1 MSEFDNNN
9 SNQTNSDSNESVYN
23 TNGHITNE
31 SEHNSNQPSSS
42 VSNSANQSE
51 NSTNQQVGQNYYNQP
66 NPYQYSNQNQYQN
79 QYSYQGQ
86 NQYQNQNQ
94 NHHNSQGQYGSQ
106 NQESGQNPYNN
117 QNQYNNTPDYSFW
130 AEQAQNRGYNNYN
143 TNQSSWDYNNQ
154 NTNQNYNNTNQNFSN
169 TSQTSSKP
177 KKEKKS
183 NSAGARVG
191 KFLVKAVCFGL
202 VAGLSFVG
210 VGKLYLT
217 MNPDA
222 ASKTIIGELGDNYNY
237 EVGYTKGG
245 AIKTVS
251 ETAVSNIA
259 KDTLPAIVSIN
270 STSTQPTNWFGQSI
284 DQEVEGSGSGIIV
297 GKDEKEL
304 LIATNN
310 HVVGGTK
317 TITVTFADGSKAPA
331 VIKGTDAVADLA
343 VVTVDIT
350 KLEAATLKAITV
362 AKLGNSDNVKV
373 GEMVIAIG
381 NALGYGQSVTVGYVS
396 AKDREVEVSDG
407 YNSKK
412 MVLLQT
418 DAAINPGN
426 SGGALINMEGEVIG
440 INTVKY
446 ASSEVEGMGYAIPIT
461 KATPIITELMS
472 REVLSEA
479 EQGYL
484 GITGNDVTEDVAAY
498 YNMPVGVY
506 INEAVKGGAAD
517 KAGLKTDD
525 IITKADDIEI
535 SSISQLKEYVNS
547 LRVGSKVTITYMRNS
562 DGTYKEE
569 KVTVTLGKNP
579 SLNSSG
585 QAGK

>member
-9 SNQTNSDSNESVYN
+9 SNQTNNSQNSFQN
-23 TNGHITNE
+23 T
-31 SEHNSNQPSSS
+31 SNQFNNDPNQLGSASNQFHS
-42 VSNSANQSE
+42 EPKQFNNTSEQGASGVNQSNSSQGQLNNNPNQY
-51 NSTNQQVGQNYYNQP
+51 TGYNYYNQ
-66 NPYQYSNQNQYQN
+66 NPYQGQSQYN
-79 QYSYQGQ
+79 NRSQYGNQGQ
-86 NQYQNQNQ
+86 E
-94 NHHNSQGQYGSQ
+94 NS
-106 NQESGQNPYNN
+106 QNPYGG
-117 QNQYNNTPDYSFW
+117 QSQYNKPEYSFL
-130 AEQAQNRGYNNYN
+130 AEQAQNRSYYNYN
-143 TNQSSWDYNNQ
+143 QNNGSWDYNNQ
-154 NTNQNYNNTNQNFSN
+154 NTNQNYYTNPNYNTMNQGNQAN
-169 TSQTSSKP
+169 PGDQGGKKHKKERKTSS
-177 KKEKKS
+177 
-183 NSAGARVG
+183 AGGRVV
-191 KFLVKAVCFGL
+191 KFMAKAVCFGL
-202 VAGLSFVG
+202 IAGLSFTG
-210 VGKLYLT
+210 FEKLYFT
-217 MNPDA
+217 INPDA
-222 ASKTIIGELGDNYNY
+222 ASNTILKEVSDNYNY
-237 EVGYTKGG
+237 EVGYTKTGT
-245 AIKTVS
+245 IKKVS

-259 KDTLPAIVSIN
+259 QDTLPAIVSIN
-270 STSTQPTNWFGQSI
+270 STSTQPMDWFGRAV

-297 GKDEKEL
+297 GKNEKEL

-310 HVVGGTK
+310 HVVEGTK
-317 TITVTFADGSKAPA
+317 TITVTFADGSKADA
-331 VIKGTDAVADLA
+331 IIKGTDPVADLA

-350 KLEAATLKAITV
+350 KLKADTLEAITV
-362 AKLGNSDNVKV
+362 AKLGDSDDIQV

-407 YNSKK
+407 YTTKK

-426 SGGALINMEGEVIG
+426 SGGALINMKGEVIG

-484 GITGNDVTEDVAAY
+484 GISGSDVTEEVAAY

-506 INEAVKGGAAD
+506 VKEAVKDGAAE
-517 KAGLKTDD
+517 KAGLRTDD

-547 LRVGSKVTITYMRNS
+547 RRVGTKVIVTYMRNTN
-562 DGTYKEE
+562 GTYEE
-569 KVTVTLGKNP
+569 GKVTVTLGKNP
-579 SLNSSG
+579 SLEN
-585 QAGK
+585 